1 MKKLLKHPWL
11 VIGIIVAITIFFG
24 IQLTGL
30 KVENTAR
37 QFMPQN
43 SDSYTRLMKTED
55 EFGSMIAVGISLE
68 TQDETILTPEYIT
81 IIDSITK
88 RIENIENIDSVDS
101 LTNIDFIQ
109 SEDGVLVAGN
119 LVGDDFSGTKEE
131 ISEIKAKL
139 HDWDEMYNR
148 VIISDDEKSTQM
160 MITLDPNFSS
170 SSQTEILHELK
181 TIINE
186 ETKGTDLKVVYF
198 GDPVLSDSAYEF
210 MFSDLVRLIPL
221 VIIVVLLSLFFSFRT
236 IEGTFLPLI
245 TVVFS
250 TVWACGLMALF
261 NINFTIVSSVIP
273 VALIA
278 CGSAY
283 GIHILNH
290 YFIYVDEI
298 EGEITKEKYQNAIFT
313 SLKDVWIAV
322 LLAGITT
329 FVGFISLVTSPLEPL
344 HSFSIFTAL
353 GIVFS
358 LLLSVF
364 LIPAVLLLKPVSKVK
379 RSEERKGKLSE
390 KVKEKMAKQLE
401 RNGGKT
407 STELTNNT
415 LYNIYHFFAG
425 TKPRLLFFGIIILVL
440 SVIGIRNLNVDTAMV
455 NYFPS
460 DSEFRQGIAYADEKF
475 AGTNSLYFIISGQEK
490 GDLTKP
496 EILKSVDNLQIYL
509 REKYPEIGKTVSFT
523 TFIKKMNQV
532 MHIPGTDALVSAE
545 NVSFESSGETL
556 SSFASFADD
565 SAEDTSGFSSFA
577 DDSFS
582 SFADDVAQT
591 ETGNAGVSESV
602 SSEPFVDPNIA
613 FEEALS
619 SSITVKEG
627 LALLQNAYIEAGGK
641 KASFESIVD
650 QLEKSLNYN
659 GSAYYE
665 VPYDPSKYPAT
676 KREELSDLVSQY
688 LLLFSGS
695 LDRFS
700 DDALAPQTI
709 RMQVQLRNH
718 NTNETAI
725 IINDAKDYAAKH
737 FPKGYT
743 LEATGNGELEVTM
756 TQMVLQSQF
765 MSLFSS
771 LLLVFIIISIS
782 FKSLLA
788 GLFGAIPLAL
798 TICLNYMVM
807 GFTGISLDFVTS
819 LIAPVAVGVG
829 IDYTIHFLETYR
841 AEREI
846 NTSLEDVTKIT
857 LRKSGHGIITNAIA
871 VGLGFL
877 VLCFSKFVV
886 LRYIGILVFIVMFIS
901 SALSMTIIPGVL
913 NAFDPKFMH
922 KGKK

>member
-364 LIPAVLLLKPVSKVK
+364 LIPAVLLLKPVSRVK
-379 RSEERKGKLSE
+379 RSAERKGKLSE
-390 KVKEKMAKQLE
+390 KVKEKMVRQLE

-407 STELTNNT
+407 SSELTDNT

-425 TKPRLLFFGIIILVL
+425 TKPRLVFFGILILVL
-440 SVIGIRNLNVDTAMV
+440 SVVGIRNLNVDTAMV

-460 DSEFRQGIAYADEKF
+460 DSDFRQGIAYADEKF

-496 EILKSVDNLQIYL
+496 EILKSVDNLQNYL
-509 REKYPEIGKTVSFT
+509 QGKYPEIGKTVSFT

-532 MHIPGTDALVSAE
+532 MHIPGSSTLAIEEDNA
-545 NVSFESSGETL
+545 NSGETL
-556 SSFASFADD
+556 SSFASFAEDD
-565 SAEDTSGFSSFA
+565 SSDSGFSSFA

-582 SFADDVAQT
+582 SFADDVAANDT
-591 ETGNAGVSESV
+591 AETSTDTIQ
-602 SSEPFVDPNIA
+602 EPFVDPNIA
-613 FEEALS
+613 FEETLS
-619 SSITVKEG
+619 SNITVKEG

-650 QLEKSLNYN
+650 NLEKSLNYN

-665 VPYDPSKYPAT
+665 VPYDASKYPVAS
-676 KREELSDLVSQY
+676 REELSNLVSQY
-688 LLLFSGS
+688 LLL
-695 LDRFS
+695 LDR
-700 DDALAPQTI
+700 
-709 RMQVQLRNH
+709 
-718 NTNETAI
+718 
-725 IINDAKDYAAKH
+725 
-737 FPKGYT
+737 
-743 LEATGNGELEVTM
+743 
-756 TQMVLQSQF
+756 
-765 MSLFSS
+765 
-771 LLLVFIIISIS
+771 
-782 FKSLLA
+782 KS
-788 GLFGAIPLAL
+788 
-798 TICLNYMVM
+798 
-807 GFTGISLDFVTS
+807 
-819 LIAPVAVGVG
+819 
-829 IDYTIHFLETYR
+829 
-841 AEREI
+841 
-846 NTSLEDVTKIT
+846 
-857 LRKSGHGIITNAIA
+857 
-871 VGLGFL
+871 
-877 VLCFSKFVV
+877 VV
-886 LRYIGILVFIVMFIS
+886 
-901 SALSMTIIPGVL
+901 
-913 NAFDPKFMH
+913 
-922 KGKK
+922 